1 MAKHR
6 HSLPQT
12 RGTFMI
18 TDGGLETDLIFNRG
32 FDLPQF
38 AAFPLVAEDAGRAAL
53 DDYYRAYLDIAA
65 NHGTGI
71 VLESPTWR
79 ANPDWA
85 PLLGFGLGDLDEM
98 NDAAIDLIEG
108 LRDSGPAGGGP
119 VVISGCV
126 GPRGDGYVVAAAMDA
141 ATAQGYHERQIG
153 VFADA
158 GVDMVTAITMTYA
171 DEAIGLTRAAQQAG
185 VPAAIS
191 FTVETDG
198 RLPSGQA
205 LGEAIAQVDDA
216 TGGGPAYFMI
226 NCAHPEHFE
235 HVLDADAHW
244 AGRIM
249 GIRANASRRSHAELD
264 EADEL
269 DDGDPVELG
278 RQHARLRDR
287 LPNLSVLGG
296 CCGTDHRHV
305 GEICAAWLAG

>member
-1 MAKHR
+1 
-6 HSLPQT
+6 
-12 RGTFMI
+12 MI

-38 AAFPLVAEDAGRAAL
+38 AAFPLVADEAGRAAL
-53 DDYYRAYLDIAA
+53 VDYYGSYLDIAR
-65 NHGTGI
+65 TGGVGL

-85 PLLGFGLGDLDEM
+85 PLLGYSLDELDRA
-98 NDAAIDLIEG
+98 NRAAIDLMTEI
-108 LRDSGPAGGGP
+108 RAAGEPTVSP

-126 GPRGDGYVVAAAMDA
+126 GPRGDGYVVDDVMKPAEAHA
-141 ATAQGYHERQIG
+141 YHERQIG

-158 GVDMVTAITMTYA
+158 GVDMVAAVTMTYA
-171 DEAIGLTRAAQQAG
+171 DEAIGIARAAREAG

-198 RLPSGQA
+198 RLPSGQP
-205 LGEAIAQVDDA
+205 LSEAIAQVDEA
-216 TGGGPAYFMI
+216 TDRGPAYFMI

-235 HVLDADAHW
+235 DVLDAEAEW
-244 AGRIM
+244 ATRIM

-264 EADEL
+264 EAEEL
-269 DDGDPVELG
+269 DEGNPAELG
-278 RQHARLRDR
+278 AQHAKLRSV
-287 LPNLSVLGG
+287 LPHLTVLGG

-305 GEICAAWLAG
+305 GEICSAWLAAR